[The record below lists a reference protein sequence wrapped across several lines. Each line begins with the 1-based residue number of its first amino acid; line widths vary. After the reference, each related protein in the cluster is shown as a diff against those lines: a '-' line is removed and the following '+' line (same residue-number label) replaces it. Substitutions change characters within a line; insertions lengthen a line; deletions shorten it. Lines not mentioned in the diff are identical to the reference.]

1 MLEQILLFWV
11 QQFLIQMIMR
21 VLLLIFVT
29 ISVNANQSFIEASIS
44 DKTILLEVANTQ
56 ALRSK
61 GLMGIEKL
69 DDNQG
74 MIFIWPG
81 AARRC
86 MWMKNTYI
94 ELSVAFINREK
105 KIVEIFDLEPGSL
118 DSVCSVNR
126 DIIAAVEMNKGWF
139 AKNRIELFSRIALP

>member
-1 MLEQILLFWV
+1 
-11 QQFLIQMIMR
+11 MIMR

-61 GLMGIEKL
+61 GLMGIKEL

>member
-1 MLEQILLFWV
+1 
-11 QQFLIQMIMR
+11 MIMR

>member
-1 MLEQILLFWV
+1 
-11 QQFLIQMIMR
+11 MR

-61 GLMGIEKL
+61 GLMGIEEL

-139 AKNRIELFSRIALP
+139 EKNRIELFSRIALP

>member
-1 MLEQILLFWV
+1 
-11 QQFLIQMIMR
+11 
-21 VLLLIFVT
+21 
-29 ISVNANQSFIEASIS
+29 
-44 DKTILLEVANTQ
+44 
-56 ALRSK
+56 
-61 GLMGIEKL
+61 
-69 DDNQG
+69 

-94 ELSVAFINREK
+94 ELSVAFIDREK
-105 KIVEIFDLEPGSL
+105 KVVEIFDLEPGNL

>member
-1 MLEQILLFWV
+1 
-11 QQFLIQMIMR
+11 MR

>member
-1 MLEQILLFWV
+1 
-11 QQFLIQMIMR
+11 MIMR

-29 ISVNANQSFIEASIS
+29 ISANADKSFIEANIGE
-44 DKTILLEVANTQ
+44 KIIQLEVANTQ

-61 GLMGIEKL
+61 GLMGVESLK
-69 DDNQG
+69 DNQG

-81 AARRC
+81 AGRRC
-86 MWMKNTYI
+86 MWMKDTYV
-94 ELSVAFINREK
+94 ELSVAFVNREK

-126 DIIAAVEMNKGWF
+126 DIIAAVEMKKGWF
-139 AKNRIELFSRIALP
+139 AKNKVKLSSKIVLP

>member
-1 MLEQILLFWV
+1 
-11 QQFLIQMIMR
+11 MR

-61 GLMGIEKL
+61 GLMGIEEL

-94 ELSVAFINREK
+94 PLSVAYMDGSGKIINIYDMVPLS
-105 KIVEIFDLEPGSL
+105 KI
-118 DSVCSVNR
+118 SVCSDRPALYALEVNR
-126 DIIAAVEMNKGWF
+126 GWYKRNNIKVGDILDLDKILQND
-139 AKNRIELFSRIALP
+139 